1 MEKATAGK
9 PKTKIDGF
17 TPEQRF
23 FLAWAQIWRS
33 LSRDESLIQQVK
45 TDAHSPSHWRVNGPL
60 SNMPEFKAAF
70 GCKDG
75 DPMVRPENLRAR
87 IW

>member
-1 MEKATAGK
+1 
-9 PKTKIDGF
+9 
-17 TPEQRF
+17 
-23 FLAWAQIWRS
+23 
-33 LSRDESLIQQVK
+33 
-45 TDAHSPSHWRVNGPL
+45 VNGPL

-75 DPMVRPENLRAR
+75 DKMVRPAAQQAK